1 MEIKKLSQAKNKI
14 SQTLRRTEQ
23 NLSKQINI
31 LRSLQINTIL
41 PATLHRRLILK
52 KITLNLS

>member
-1 MEIKKLSQAKNKI
+1 MEIKKLSQVKNKI

-31 LRSLQINTIL
+31 LRSLQINTTL
-41 PATLHRRLILK
+41 PATLLRRLILK

>member
-31 LRSLQINTIL
+31 LR
-41 PATLHRRLILK
+41 
-52 KITLNLS
+52 